1 MYKLSSLSS
10 TIDAMEEMLRDALR
24 QVMESE
30 LDAERG
36 YEKVSTCLK
45 RLWKTNCSAS
55 PTTLSLLS
63 VVSGKNIKLLMVDL
77 KKAYVEISEHEAF
90 KER

>member
-1 MYKLSSLSS
+1 
-10 TIDAMEEMLRDALR
+10 MEEMLRDVLR
-24 QVMESE
+24 QAMESE

-36 YEKVSTCLK
+36 YEKVSTCLE
-45 RLWKTNCSAS
+45 RLWKTNFSAS
-55 PTTLSLLS
+55 PTTLPLLS

-90 KER
+90 KERQGKQYFL